1 MITGVEP
8 LSSGNTA
15 AVLIASLLLVGLGV
29 VLSLWWRLR
38 LERTI
43 VWAAL
48 RAAAQLMAAGV
59 LLSLL
64 LDSLPL
70 AWLWVFIMVGV
81 AAWTT
86 SRRSQAI
93 PGVLWI
99 SALAIG
105 GSTLL
110 ALLIVFGLGL
120 LPVDPIGVVVTAGIT
135 IGNTLPA
142 TVLAV
147 NRAGEWRGLR
157 RGELE
162 ALLALGF
169 GRAGISRFAGRDVA
183 GAAIVPQVE
192 RTKVVGLIALPGA
205 MTGLLLAGIDP
216 QTAVVA
222 QLAIMYLILG
232 AVVVSTAVVTLAAL
246 RGMLTEDLRIL
257 D

>member
-1 MITGVEP
+1 MITGVELLSTGNP
-8 LSSGNTA
+8 LT
-15 AVLIASLLLVGLGV
+15 VLVASFVLVGFGV
-29 VLSLWWRLR
+29 ALSLWWRLR

-43 VWAAL
+43 VWAAV

-64 LDSLPL
+64 IDSLLL
-70 AWLWVFIMVGV
+70 AWLWAATMVAV

-93 PGVLWI
+93 PGVLWL

-105 GSTLL
+105 GSTAL
-110 ALLIVFGLGL
+110 ALLVVFGLRL
-120 LPVDPIGVVVTAGIT
+120 LPMSPIGIVVTAGIT

-169 GRAGISRFAGRDVA
+169 GRASVSRFAGRDVA
-183 GAAIVPQVE
+183 AAAIVPQVE

-216 QTAVVA
+216 QQAVVA

-232 AVVVSTAVVTLAAL
+232 SVVVSTAIVTLAAL
-246 RGMLTEDLRIL
+246 RGMLTDDLRVM